1 LTEQKDLYASLLLNQ
16 AGKFF
21 LIYICSLRK
30 QVSADIRF
38 NQNHKKV
45 KKIFI
50 LIAIIASVAA
60 CRGPLSK
67 PGTAE
72 AGTET
77 GVTGDKPGKVTLEK
91 QDITI
96 EKTEGVTT
104 IAELYSDLKKFK
116 GETIRVK
123 GKVTKVNP
131 SIMNKNWIH
140 LQDGSDHNGEFDL
153 TITTDQEFQVGTVV
167 TVEGKIAL
175 DKDFG
180 YGYSYKVL
188 LEEGKIVQ

>member
-1 LTEQKDLYASLLLNQ
+1 M
-16 AGKFF
+16 
-21 LIYICSLRK
+21 
-30 QVSADIRF
+30 
-38 NQNHKKV
+38 KKV
-45 KKIFI
+45 VI
-50 LIAIIASVAA
+50 LIAIIISVAA

-67 PGTAE
+67 PGATE
-72 AGTET
+72 APAET
-77 GVTGDKPGKVTLEK
+77 GMAGAGQPAKPGKATLEK
-91 QDITI
+91 QEISI
-96 EKTEGVTT
+96 EKAEGVTT
-104 IAELYSDLKKFK
+104 IAELYSDLKKFR

-140 LQDGSDHNGEFDL
+140 IQDGSEYKGQFDL
-153 TITTDQEFQVGTVV
+153 TITSDQEFQIGTVV

>member
-1 LTEQKDLYASLLLNQ
+1 M
-16 AGKFF
+16 
-21 LIYICSLRK
+21 
-30 QVSADIRF
+30 
-38 NQNHKKV
+38 KKV
-45 KKIFI
+45 VT
-50 LIAIIASVAA
+50 LIAIIISVVS

-67 PGTAE
+67 PGSTEAPAE
-72 AGTET
+72 TVMAGS
-77 GVTGDKPGKVTLEK
+77 GHSAIPGKATLEK
-91 QDITI
+91 QEVSI
-96 EKTEGVTT
+96 EKTEGTTT

-140 LQDGSDHNGEFDL
+140 IQDGSEYKGQFDL
-153 TITTDQEFQVGTVV
+153 TITSDQEFQIGTVV

-188 LEEGKIVQ
+188 LEEGKMVQ

>member
-1 LTEQKDLYASLLLNQ
+1 
-16 AGKFF
+16 
-21 LIYICSLRK
+21 
-30 QVSADIRF
+30 
-38 NQNHKKV
+38 V
-45 KKIFI
+45 KKAVL
-50 LIAIIASVAA
+50 LIAIIISVTA

-67 PGTAE
+67 PGAVEAPAE
-72 AGTET
+72 KGAT
-77 GVTGDKPGKVTLEK
+77 GNKPGKVTLEK
-91 QDITI
+91 QEISV

-104 IAELYSDLKKFK
+104 IAQLYSDLNKFK
-116 GETIRVK
+116 GATIRVK

-131 SIMNKNWIH
+131 SIMNRNWIH
-140 LQDGSDHNGEFDL
+140 LQDGTEFNGQFDL
-153 TITTDQEFQVGTVV
+153 TITTDQEFQADQIV

>member
-1 LTEQKDLYASLLLNQ
+1 VTRRVNLNSE
-16 AGKFF
+16 KM
-21 LIYICSLRK
+21 
-30 QVSADIRF
+30 
-38 NQNHKKV
+38 KKA
-45 KKIFI
+45 I
-50 LIAIIASVAA
+50 LIFAIIITAAA

-67 PGTAE
+67 PGSTEATAE
-72 AGTET
+72 S

-91 QDITI
+91 QNITI
-96 EKTEGVTT
+96 EKQEGITT
-104 IAELYSDLKKFK
+104 IADLYKDLKKFN

-123 GKVTKVNP
+123 GKVTKVNL

-140 LQDGSDHNGEFDL
+140 LQDGTEYNGQFDL
-153 TITTDQEFQVGTVV
+153 TITTSQVYEAGSVI

-188 LEEGKIVQ
+188 LEEAKLVQ